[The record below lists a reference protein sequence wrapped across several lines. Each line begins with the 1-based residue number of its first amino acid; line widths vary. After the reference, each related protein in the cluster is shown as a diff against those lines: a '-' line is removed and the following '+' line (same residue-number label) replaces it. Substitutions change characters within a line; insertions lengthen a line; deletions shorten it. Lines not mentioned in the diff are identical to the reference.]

1 MTDEQEKTGT
11 EPEIMKSPREDKNNG
26 PCRSCSVS
34 LSTGNK
40 QQEAVIQL
48 EKRNR
53 KTPREQPKG

>member
-34 LSTGNK
+34 LSTGNMR
-40 QQEAVIQL
+40 EEVVIHV
-48 EKRNR
+48 
-53 KTPREQPKG
+53 